1 MAKTVNPLFSL
12 SAAGKLGG
20 LIYQTG
26 RYGSYVKAHVP
37 QRFKPSALQL
47 QHNYAFGV
55 TADNWRVLSDQQKV
69 ELNERAGPMKM
80 TGFNL
85 YIKENFHSNLP

>member
-1 MAKTVNPLFSL
+1 MAKTINPLFSV

-37 QRFKPSALQL
+37 QRYRPSQLQL
-47 QHNYAFGV
+47 DHNYAFGV
-55 TADNWRVLSDQQKV
+55 TADAWRVLSDPAKQ
-69 ELNERAGPMKM
+69 ELNERAASLKM